1 MRSSSSSSAQAAR
14 QRLGGRLRALRE
26 ESGLNGLSFARE
38 AGWKDSTNV
47 SQVELGKRAV
57 TAEHV
62 KLWCRVCGASEG
74 VRESLLAEQAN
85 VANMWLTYEQLNRGG
100 LKAAQE
106 SVREKYERLR
116 LLRVYQSKSFPGLL
130 QGREYL
136 HEILTGVWDEQAVRA
151 DDREADIAAAVAER
165 LDRQSVLNRPGKRF
179 VFVVEEIV
187 LRYRTITPEAHRA
200 QLAHLLNVMRLPSV
214 SLGIIPMDADRH
226 GARPRETFI
235 VTDDRLVNVE
245 LVSGYLSLT
254 DPKEVGEYLAVW
266 ETLFG
271 LAVHGDACAEL
282 IEHAGAALP

>member
-1 MRSSSSSSAQAAR
+1 M
-14 QRLGGRLRALRE
+14 
-26 ESGLNGLSFARE
+26 
-38 AGWKDSTNV
+38 
-47 SQVELGKRAV
+47 
-57 TAEHV
+57 
-62 KLWCRVCGASEG
+62 
-74 VRESLLAEQAN
+74 AEQAN

-106 SVREKYERLR
+106 SVREKYERLK

-136 HEILTGVWDEQAVRA
+136 REILTGVWDEQAVEA

-165 LDRQSVLNRPGKRF
+165 IDRQSVLKRPGKRF
-179 VFVVEEIV
+179 VFLVEEIV
-187 LRYRTITPEAHRA
+187 LRYRTITPETHRA
-200 QLAHLLNVMRLPSV
+200 QLAHLLDVMRLPSV
-214 SLGIIPMDADRH
+214 SLGVIPMEADRN

-254 DPKEVGEYLAVW
+254 DPAEVGKYLAVW

-282 IEHAGAALP
+282 IEKALTTLR